1 MVLEEGVLAKVP
13 QEGLAAVVRAEPGR
27 VGVVEVGAPG
37 LDWRW
42 VGRLTPRLEAGL
54 LGWNLV
60 EAGVLEL
67 SELSEGRVR
76 VTLPE
81 RVPPVPIGVQGR
93 VGLALLTHR

>member
-27 VGVVEVGAPG
+27 VEVVEVGAPG

-67 SELSEGRVR
+67 SEGRVR

>member
-27 VGVVEVGAPG
+27 WGGRGWGAG
-37 LDWRW
+37 LGLEM

-67 SELSEGRVR
+67 SEG
-76 VTLPE
+76 
-81 RVPPVPIGVQGR
+81 GFG
-93 VGLALLTHR
+93 